1 MSYSFLA
8 GLEYAAKLDAAPIDP
23 DTLIVKDFG
32 SVSAMGGNSIDEH
45 GRPRMREYSYK
56 VGEVVVGPGRKTVL
70 GVEAE
75 APPAGYRW
83 ALNNGYPVLWPEF
96 DPLPTDGF
104 PHYSEPK
111 WLKIDGVRV
120 R

>member
-32 SVSAMGGNSIDEH
+32 SVSAMGGNSIDEN
-45 GRPRMREYSYK
+45 GRARMREYSYK
-56 VGEVVVGPGRKTVL
+56 VGEVRTGPDRRTDI

-75 APPAGYRW
+75 APPEGYRW
-83 ALNNGYPVLWPEF
+83 VLSNGYPVLWKDGE
-96 DPLPTDGF
+96 PLPKGW
-104 PHYSEPK
+104 PHYSEIVWP
-111 WLKIDGVRV
+111 KIDGVRV